1 MMSLIANRLEE
12 KSERDLRL
20 IETICKY
27 LIPEKPLDFLTK
39 EFPKT
44 MTPESFQIHCK
55 NIREEFKIETNE
67 DLLELYKQVK
77 IQNSNE

>member
-1 MMSLIANRLEE
+1 MILIANKLKE
-12 KSERDLRL
+12 KAEKDLIR
-20 IETICKY
+20 IETICRY
-27 LIPEKPLDFLTK
+27 IIPEKPLDFLTK